1 MHADWEEAH
10 RIEPNAKHFRLL
22 PWLCP
27 GPCRFLAATREPS
40 TSLGAKGHHQGK
52 QRKQQ
57 QQQQQQQHVLIGV
70 GVLFLIM
77 TWLNLAHSSRRTPV
91 LSTFII
97 EEPKMVTVRYTKA
110 GVIRYTAYAFTE
122 TGVHHLQIDLF
133 VDIRGRRLDR
143 AGEVWL
149 CSQCWGSFEMGI
161 VLGCGWWLVDCWGYH
176 FFWEGLSE
184 KLGRW
189 TCRSSCSKW
198 WMHGCMI
205 K

>member
-1 MHADWEEAH
+1 
-10 RIEPNAKHFRLL
+10 
-22 PWLCP
+22 
-27 GPCRFLAATREPS
+27 
-40 TSLGAKGHHQGK
+40 
-52 QRKQQ
+52 
-57 QQQQQQQHVLIGV
+57 
-70 GVLFLIM
+70 
-77 TWLNLAHSSRRTPV
+77 
-91 LSTFII
+91 
-97 EEPKMVTVRYTKA
+97 MVTVRYTKS

-122 TGVHHLQIDLF
+122 KGVHHLQIDLF
-133 VDIRGRRLDR
+133 VDIQGRRLDR

-198 WMHGCMI
+198 WMHSCMI
-205 K
+205 KSQSGENRASERSQVATLWFWRRWDVRRYIYVIYMFVNVDLYTIDILTSEI